1 MRVINELLKL
11 LQILQLCR
19 LILDLA
25 KNAISMSM
33 RNNLGDSN
41 SNSSTL
47 TDSTSSASEL
57 SANERLQ
64 LLDFTPSCLPL
75 RHSYDNQKQP
85 QSDRCNSSLTSFTI
99 NENNSLENDFVLQ
112 CDGLNIKSK
121 TGFQKHIKRFIN
133 TDSSTSLGTDTS
145 STSKSKFNTSSSCK
159 HKNEILSLE
168 TQFKDLSLRHND
180 FLEDKK
186 RQKDKINFGL
196 QHWARQR
203 VRIVSG
209 TSRLSGE
216 NHKDYYSSSEHF
228 CCNTS
233 DADSSN
239 EEDLTAENLEKIIK
253 TLQELLKRKEDAIKK
268 LQLENSAAKDII
280 NSELSG
286 NLKYKT
292 EYELI
297 ESKFFK
303 SEEERKLQ
311 MSTIHEIL
319 DACKILNV
327 ANKKL
332 IRLSGNYSSI
342 EDIAS
347 LESELY
353 VTTENCVRLEN
364 ALTEIKKK
372 SEKILD
378 KYEHT
383 KLGRLGKSDTKK
395 KKNTESKPLLHK
407 KSFVKQVNY
416 LKNSA
421 KKDIDSLKKSYQEQP
436 NSAIKEVKACRASR
450 IKELVQEKMRL
461 NENLLQVEKELSE
474 KEKQLS
480 KCKNEIDLLVQELSQ
495 MDKKINRQNTMLEFS
510 RNHSMFAKTEIQSK
524 KDEPQRFI
532 NILLPVFD
540 DEDIDVI
547 EIPEISYSDLI
558 EFIQKRKEEHGKKAH
573 KEFEIDDKISTSS
586 KEFEHLS
593 KELSDY
599 KHKFEQLEKDYSKLR
614 NEQPE
619 YYDQAILKRKITF
632 LEESNRAY
640 LGEVESMKFANQ
652 DHKLNM
658 QELKEKL
665 HVMRQ
670 EVEMTKYQA
679 SLAEKKHE
687 TCRGK
692 LERRIEKLKRRLES
706 EENHS
711 QNIKKEK
718 SILQKKV
725 DTGSFNDSGLEG

>member
-1 MRVINELLKL
+1 
-11 LQILQLCR
+11 
-19 LILDLA
+19 
-25 KNAISMSM
+25 MSM
-33 RNNLGDSN
+33 RNNFGDSN

-57 SANERLQ
+57 SANERLK
-64 LLDFTPSCLPL
+64 LLDFTPSRLPM

-85 QSDRCNSSLTSFTI
+85 LSDRCNSLLTSFAI
-99 NENNSLENDFVLQ
+99 NESNSLENDFVLQ

-121 TGFQKHIKRFIN
+121 TEFQKHIKRFIN

-145 STSKSKFNTSSSCK
+145 STSNSKFNTSSSCK

-168 TQFKDLSLRHND
+168 MQFKDLSLRQND

-186 RQKDKINFGL
+186 RQKDKRNFGL
-196 QHWARQR
+196 QHWERQR
-203 VRIVSG
+203 VGIVHG

-216 NHKDYYSSSEHF
+216 NHRDYYSSSEHF
-228 CCNTS
+228 CSNTS

-239 EEDLTAENLEKIIK
+239 EEDVSVENLEKIIK

-268 LQLENSAAKDII
+268 LQRENSDAKDVI
-280 NSELSG
+280 NSKSSD

-319 DACKILNV
+319 DACKILNF
-327 ANKKL
+327 ANKKS

-364 ALTEIKKK
+364 ALTEIKEK

-378 KYEHT
+378 KSEHT
-383 KLGRLGKSDTKK
+383 KLGRLGKSATKK
-395 KKNTESKPLLHK
+395 KKNTESKPLLRK
-407 KSFVKQVNY
+407 KSFVKQVNS

-495 MDKKINRQNTMLEFS
+495 MDKKINQQNTMLEFS
-510 RNHSMFAKTEIQSK
+510 RNHSIFAKTEIQSK

-558 EFIQKRKEEHGKKAH
+558 EFIQKRREEYGKKDN

-586 KEFEHLS
+586 KEFEDLS

-619 YYDQAILKRKITF
+619 HYDQAILKRKITF

-640 LGEVESMKFANQ
+640 LEEVESMKFANQ
-652 DHKLNM
+652 DRKLNM

-687 TCRGK
+687 ACRGK

-711 QNIKKEK
+711 QKIKKEK

>member
-1 MRVINELLKL
+1 
-11 LQILQLCR
+11 
-19 LILDLA
+19 
-25 KNAISMSM
+25 MSM
-33 RNNLGDSN
+33 RNNFGDSN

-64 LLDFTPSCLPL
+64 LLDFTPSCLPM

-85 QSDRCNSSLTSFTI
+85 LSDRCNSLLTSFAI
-99 NENNSLENDFVLQ
+99 NESNSLENDFVLQ

-121 TGFQKHIKRFIN
+121 TEFQKHIKRFIN
-133 TDSSTSLGTDTS
+133 IDSSTSLGTDTS
-145 STSKSKFNTSSSCK
+145 STSNSKFNTSSSCK

-168 TQFKDLSLRHND
+168 MQFKDLSLRQND

-186 RQKDKINFGL
+186 RQKDKRNFGL
-196 QHWARQR
+196 QHWERQR
-203 VRIVSG
+203 VGIVHG

-216 NHKDYYSSSEHF
+216 NHRDYYSSSEHF
-228 CCNTS
+228 CSNTS

-239 EEDLTAENLEKIIK
+239 EEDVSVENLEKIIK

-268 LQLENSAAKDII
+268 LQRENSDAKDVI
-280 NSELSG
+280 SSKSSD

-292 EYELI
+292 ENELI

-319 DACKILNV
+319 DACKILNF
-327 ANKKL
+327 ANKKS

-364 ALTEIKKK
+364 ALTEIKEK

-378 KYEHT
+378 KSEHT
-383 KLGRLGKSDTKK
+383 KLGRLGKSATKK
-395 KKNTESKPLLHK
+395 KKNTESKPLLRK
-407 KSFVKQVNY
+407 KSFVKQVNS

-495 MDKKINRQNTMLEFS
+495 MDKKINQQNTMLEFS
-510 RNHSMFAKTEIQSK
+510 RNHSIFAKTEIQSK

-558 EFIQKRKEEHGKKAH
+558 EFIQKRREEYGKKDN

-619 YYDQAILKRKITF
+619 HYDQAILKRKITF

-640 LGEVESMKFANQ
+640 LEEVESMKFANQ
-652 DHKLNM
+652 DRKLNM

-687 TCRGK
+687 ACRGK

-711 QNIKKEK
+711 QKIKKEK

>member
-1 MRVINELLKL
+1 
-11 LQILQLCR
+11 
-19 LILDLA
+19 
-25 KNAISMSM
+25 MSM
-33 RNNLGDSN
+33 RNNFGDSN

-57 SANERLQ
+57 SANERLK
-64 LLDFTPSCLPL
+64 LLDFTPSCLPM

-85 QSDRCNSSLTSFTI
+85 LSDRCNSLLTSFAI
-99 NENNSLENDFVLQ
+99 NESNSLENDFVLQ

-121 TGFQKHIKRFIN
+121 TEFQKHIKRFIN

-145 STSKSKFNTSSSCK
+145 STSNSKFNTSSSCK

-168 TQFKDLSLRHND
+168 MQFKDLSLRQND

-186 RQKDKINFGL
+186 RQKDKRNFGL
-196 QHWARQR
+196 QHWERLR
-203 VRIVSG
+203 VGIVHG

-216 NHKDYYSSSEHF
+216 NHRDYYSSSEHF
-228 CCNTS
+228 CSNTS

-239 EEDLTAENLEKIIK
+239 EEDVSVENLEKIIK

-268 LQLENSAAKDII
+268 LQRENSDAKDVI
-280 NSELSG
+280 NSKSSD

-319 DACKILNV
+319 DACKILNF
-327 ANKKL
+327 ANKKS

-364 ALTEIKKK
+364 ALTEIKEK

-378 KYEHT
+378 KSEHT
-383 KLGRLGKSDTKK
+383 KLGRLGKSATKK
-395 KKNTESKPLLHK
+395 KKNTESKPLLRK
-407 KSFVKQVNY
+407 KSFVKQVNS

-495 MDKKINRQNTMLEFS
+495 MDKKINQQNTMLEFS
-510 RNHSMFAKTEIQSK
+510 RNHSIFAKTEIQSK

-558 EFIQKRKEEHGKKAH
+558 EFIQKRREEYGKKDN

-586 KEFEHLS
+586 KEFEDLS

-619 YYDQAILKRKITF
+619 HYDQAILKRKITF

-640 LGEVESMKFANQ
+640 LEEVESMKFANQ
-652 DHKLNM
+652 DRKLNM

-687 TCRGK
+687 ACRGK

-711 QNIKKEK
+711 QKIKKEK

>member
-33 RNNLGDSN
+33 RNNFGDSN

-64 LLDFTPSCLPL
+64 LLDFTPSGLPM

-85 QSDRCNSSLTSFTI
+85 LSDRCNSLLTSFAI
-99 NENNSLENDFVLQ
+99 NESNSLENDFVLQ
-112 CDGLNIKSK
+112 CDRLNIKSK
-121 TGFQKHIKRFIN
+121 TEFQKHIKRFIN
-133 TDSSTSLGTDTS
+133 IDSSTSLGTDTS
-145 STSKSKFNTSSSCK
+145 STSNSKFNTSSSCK

-168 TQFKDLSLRHND
+168 MQFKDLSLRQND

-186 RQKDKINFGL
+186 RQKDKRNFGL
-196 QHWARQR
+196 QHWERQR
-203 VRIVSG
+203 VGIVHG

-216 NHKDYYSSSEHF
+216 NHRDYYSSSEHF
-228 CCNTS
+228 CSNTS

-239 EEDLTAENLEKIIK
+239 EEDVSVENLEKIIK

-268 LQLENSAAKDII
+268 LQRENSDAKDVI
-280 NSELSG
+280 SSKSSD

-292 EYELI
+292 ENELI

-319 DACKILNV
+319 DACKILNF
-327 ANKKL
+327 ANKKS

-364 ALTEIKKK
+364 ALTEIKEK

-378 KYEHT
+378 KSEHT
-383 KLGRLGKSDTKK
+383 KLGRLGKSATKK
-395 KKNTESKPLLHK
+395 KKNTESKPLLRK
-407 KSFVKQVNY
+407 KSFVKQVNS

-510 RNHSMFAKTEIQSK
+510 RNHSIFAKTEIQSK

-558 EFIQKRKEEHGKKAH
+558 EFIQKRREEYGKKDN

-619 YYDQAILKRKITF
+619 HYDQAILKRKITF

-640 LGEVESMKFANQ
+640 LEEVESMKFANQ
-652 DHKLNM
+652 DRKLNM

-687 TCRGK
+687 ACRGK

-711 QNIKKEK
+711 QKIKKEK

>member
-1 MRVINELLKL
+1 
-11 LQILQLCR
+11 
-19 LILDLA
+19 
-25 KNAISMSM
+25 MSM
-33 RNNLGDSN
+33 RNNFGDSN

-57 SANERLQ
+57 SANERLK
-64 LLDFTPSCLPL
+64 LLDFTPSCLPM

-85 QSDRCNSSLTSFTI
+85 LSDRCNSLLTSFAI
-99 NENNSLENDFVLQ
+99 NESNSLENDFVLQ

-121 TGFQKHIKRFIN
+121 TEFQKHIKRFIN

-145 STSKSKFNTSSSCK
+145 STGNSKFNTSSSCK

-168 TQFKDLSLRHND
+168 MQFKDLSLRQND

-186 RQKDKINFGL
+186 RQKDKRNFGL
-196 QHWARQR
+196 QHWERQR
-203 VRIVSG
+203 VGIGHG

-216 NHKDYYSSSEHF
+216 NHRDYYSSSEHF
-228 CCNTS
+228 CSNTS

-239 EEDLTAENLEKIIK
+239 EEDVSVENPEKIIK

-268 LQLENSAAKDII
+268 LQRENSDAKDVI
-280 NSELSG
+280 NSKSSD

-319 DACKILNV
+319 DACKILNF
-327 ANKKL
+327 ANKKS

-364 ALTEIKKK
+364 ALTEIKEK

-378 KYEHT
+378 KSEHT
-383 KLGRLGKSDTKK
+383 KLGRLGKSATKK
-395 KKNTESKPLLHK
+395 KKNTESKPLLRK
-407 KSFVKQVNY
+407 KSFVKQVNS

-495 MDKKINRQNTMLEFS
+495 MDKKINQQNTMLEFS
-510 RNHSMFAKTEIQSK
+510 RNHSIFAKTEIQSK

-558 EFIQKRKEEHGKKAH
+558 EFIQKRREEYGKKDN

-586 KEFEHLS
+586 KEFEDLS

-619 YYDQAILKRKITF
+619 HYDQAILKRKITF

-640 LGEVESMKFANQ
+640 LEEVESMKFANQ
-652 DHKLNM
+652 DRKLNM

-687 TCRGK
+687 ACRGK

-711 QNIKKEK
+711 QKIKKEK

>member
-1 MRVINELLKL
+1 
-11 LQILQLCR
+11 
-19 LILDLA
+19 
-25 KNAISMSM
+25 MSM
-33 RNNLGDSN
+33 RNNFGDSN

-64 LLDFTPSCLPL
+64 LLDFTPSGLPM

-85 QSDRCNSSLTSFTI
+85 LSDRCNSLLTSFAI
-99 NENNSLENDFVLQ
+99 NESNSLENDFVLQ
-112 CDGLNIKSK
+112 CDRLNIKSK
-121 TGFQKHIKRFIN
+121 TEFQKHIKRFIN

-145 STSKSKFNTSSSCK
+145 STSNSKFNTSSSCK

-168 TQFKDLSLRHND
+168 MQFKDLSLRQND

-186 RQKDKINFGL
+186 RQKDKRNFGL
-196 QHWARQR
+196 QHWERQR
-203 VRIVSG
+203 VGIVHG

-216 NHKDYYSSSEHF
+216 NHRDYYSSSEHF
-228 CCNTS
+228 CSNTS

-239 EEDLTAENLEKIIK
+239 EEDVSVENLEKIIK

-268 LQLENSAAKDII
+268 LQRENSDAKDVI
-280 NSELSG
+280 SSKSSD

-319 DACKILNV
+319 DACKILNF
-327 ANKKL
+327 ANKKS

-364 ALTEIKKK
+364 ALTEIKEK

-378 KYEHT
+378 KSEHT
-383 KLGRLGKSDTKK
+383 KLGRLGKSATKK
-395 KKNTESKPLLHK
+395 KKNTESKPLLRK
-407 KSFVKQVNY
+407 KSFVKQVNS

-510 RNHSMFAKTEIQSK
+510 RNHSIFAKTEIQSK

-558 EFIQKRKEEHGKKAH
+558 EFIQKRREEYGKKDN
-573 KEFEIDDKISTSS
+573 KEFKIDDKISTSS

-619 YYDQAILKRKITF
+619 HYDQAILKRKITF

-640 LGEVESMKFANQ
+640 LEEVESMKFANQ
-652 DHKLNM
+652 DRKLNM

-687 TCRGK
+687 ACRGK

-711 QNIKKEK
+711 QKIKKEK

>member
-1 MRVINELLKL
+1 
-11 LQILQLCR
+11 
-19 LILDLA
+19 
-25 KNAISMSM
+25 MSM
-33 RNNLGDSN
+33 RNNFGDSN

-57 SANERLQ
+57 SANERLK
-64 LLDFTPSCLPL
+64 LLDFTPSCLPM

-85 QSDRCNSSLTSFTI
+85 LSDRCNSLLTSFAI
-99 NENNSLENDFVLQ
+99 NESNSLENDFVLQ

-121 TGFQKHIKRFIN
+121 TEFQKHIKRFIN

-145 STSKSKFNTSSSCK
+145 STSNSKFNTSSSCK

-168 TQFKDLSLRHND
+168 MQFKDLSLRQND

-186 RQKDKINFGL
+186 RQKDKRNFGL
-196 QHWARQR
+196 QHWERQR
-203 VRIVSG
+203 VGIVHG

-216 NHKDYYSSSEHF
+216 NHRDYYSSSEHF
-228 CCNTS
+228 CSNTS

-239 EEDLTAENLEKIIK
+239 EEDVSVENLEKIIK

-268 LQLENSAAKDII
+268 LQRENSDAKDVI
-280 NSELSG
+280 NSKSSD

-319 DACKILNV
+319 DACKILNF
-327 ANKKL
+327 ANKKS

-364 ALTEIKKK
+364 ALTEIKEK

-378 KYEHT
+378 KSEHT
-383 KLGRLGKSDTKK
+383 KLGRLGKSATKK
-395 KKNTESKPLLHK
+395 KKNTESKPLLRK
-407 KSFVKQVNY
+407 KSFVKQVNS

-495 MDKKINRQNTMLEFS
+495 MDKKINQQNTMLEFS
-510 RNHSMFAKTEIQSK
+510 RNHSIFAKTEIQSK

-558 EFIQKRKEEHGKKAH
+558 EFIQKRREEYGKKDN

-586 KEFEHLS
+586 KEFEDLS

-619 YYDQAILKRKITF
+619 HYDQAILKRKITF

-640 LGEVESMKFANQ
+640 LEEVESMKFANQ
-652 DHKLNM
+652 DRKLNM

-687 TCRGK
+687 ACRGK

-711 QNIKKEK
+711 QKIKKEK

>member
-1 MRVINELLKL
+1 M
-11 LQILQLCR
+11 
-19 LILDLA
+19 
-25 KNAISMSM
+25 
-33 RNNLGDSN
+33 
-41 SNSSTL
+41 
-47 TDSTSSASEL
+47 
-57 SANERLQ
+57 
-64 LLDFTPSCLPL
+64 
-75 RHSYDNQKQP
+75 
-85 QSDRCNSSLTSFTI
+85 
-99 NENNSLENDFVLQ
+99 
-112 CDGLNIKSK
+112 
-121 TGFQKHIKRFIN
+121 
-133 TDSSTSLGTDTS
+133 
-145 STSKSKFNTSSSCK
+145 
-159 HKNEILSLE
+159 
-168 TQFKDLSLRHND
+168 
-180 FLEDKK
+180 
-186 RQKDKINFGL
+186 
-196 QHWARQR
+196 
-203 VRIVSG
+203 
-209 TSRLSGE
+209 
-216 NHKDYYSSSEHF
+216 
-228 CCNTS
+228 
-233 DADSSN
+233 
-239 EEDLTAENLEKIIK
+239 
-253 TLQELLKRKEDAIKK
+253 QELLKRKEDAIKK
-268 LQLENSAAKDII
+268 LQRENSDAKDVI
-280 NSELSG
+280 NSKSSD

-319 DACKILNV
+319 DACKILNF
-327 ANKKL
+327 ANKKS

-364 ALTEIKKK
+364 ALTEIKEK

-378 KYEHT
+378 KSEHT
-383 KLGRLGKSDTKK
+383 KLGRLGKSATKK
-395 KKNTESKPLLHK
+395 KKNTESKPLLRK
-407 KSFVKQVNY
+407 KSFVKQVNS

-495 MDKKINRQNTMLEFS
+495 MDKKINQQNTMLEFS
-510 RNHSMFAKTEIQSK
+510 RNHSIFAKTEIQSK

-558 EFIQKRKEEHGKKAH
+558 EFIQKRREEYGKKDN

-619 YYDQAILKRKITF
+619 HYDQAILKRKITF

-640 LGEVESMKFANQ
+640 LEEVESMKFANQ
-652 DHKLNM
+652 DRKLNM

-687 TCRGK
+687 ACRGK

-711 QNIKKEK
+711 QKIKKEK